1 MWLHIWTKC
10 NLRLF
15 LTLIMVFV
23 IGSIY
28 YQFTQKSLLFRYFG
42 KAQSCQGSQLDN
54 YSPLSRKGSQPTQTD
69 LQIRRFMSEID
80 RLVPNVTFSHKDN
93 TTCALKSRAFIVKP
107 RDRYCIGDKVTVQ
120 LDMYDYLGHRKTYG
134 GDALRTRIYSPGVK
148 AAASGSIQ
156 DFNNGTYHVHFM
168 LFWEAKVRISLLL
181 IHPSEGASALWRAR
195 NMGYKYV
202 THKGKFTSATQ
213 EVITQC
219 GFELDSKE
227 EVCEYLDERDE
238 EAFYCVKPTQLPCG
252 SLTELASLRT
262 ELTYLSNLEL
272 QLFDRP
278 NLRVEIPH
286 TIQDIEV
293 FNCTDHGTTPK
304 PKCEIGMWPPFP
316 GGFVLQDIWTPVSCS
331 MKRFRTPEEINSC
344 LKGKTI
350 YFMGDSTVK
359 QWMNFLTDTVKTL
372 KELDLYEGGWQK
384 MLMAVDV
391 DRNIQIRYKKHGNPF
406 ACGFYSVR
414 EDRTIPR
421 QIDQVGGNEHTVIAL
436 SLGAHFRAFPM
447 HLFIRRAINIRRA
460 IERLF
465 LRSPETRVVIKTEN
479 TSDMERDF
487 EKLSDFHGF
496 VQYSILNSIFRGL
509 NVGVV
514 DAWDIT
520 TAFASNNMHPS
531 PTVIENEINLFLTLI
546 C

>member
-1 MWLHIWTKC
+1 MLASTW
-10 NLRLF
+10 
-15 LTLIMVFV
+15 
-23 IGSIY
+23 
-28 YQFTQKSLLFRYFG
+28 YFG

-252 SLTELASLRT
+252 SLTELASMRT

-272 QLFDRP
+272 QLFDR
-278 NLRVEIPH
+278 
-286 TIQDIEV
+286 
-293 FNCTDHGTTPK
+293 
-304 PKCEIGMWPPFP
+304 
-316 GGFVLQDIWTPVSCS
+316 
-331 MKRFRTPEEINSC
+331 
-344 LKGKTI
+344 
-350 YFMGDSTVK
+350 
-359 QWMNFLTDTVKTL
+359 
-372 KELDLYEGGWQK
+372 
-384 MLMAVDV
+384 
-391 DRNIQIRYKKHGNPF
+391 
-406 ACGFYSVR
+406 
-414 EDRTIPR
+414 
-421 QIDQVGGNEHTVIAL
+421 
-436 SLGAHFRAFPM
+436 
-447 HLFIRRAINIRRA
+447 
-460 IERLF
+460 
-465 LRSPETRVVIKTEN
+465 
-479 TSDMERDF
+479 
-487 EKLSDFHGF
+487 
-496 VQYSILNSIFRGL
+496 
-509 NVGVV
+509 
-514 DAWDIT
+514 
-520 TAFASNNMHPS
+520 
-531 PTVIENEINLFLTLI
+531 
-546 C
+546 